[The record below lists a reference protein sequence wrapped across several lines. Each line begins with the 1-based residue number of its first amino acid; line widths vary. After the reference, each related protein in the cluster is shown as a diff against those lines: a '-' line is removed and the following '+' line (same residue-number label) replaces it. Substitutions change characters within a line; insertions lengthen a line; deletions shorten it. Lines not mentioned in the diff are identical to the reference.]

1 MKKIILFNHKGGVSK
16 TTSTFHIGWMLAN
29 KGHKVLL
36 VDADPQCN
44 LTSIFLGD
52 KFDEYYENA
61 NTQLKNIKDGVS
73 AAFDGLGRLI
83 EAFDCPVAERN
94 ANLYLLPGHM
104 NLSEYDSQLN
114 FSMSGSFSAMKS
126 LPGSF
131 NDLIEK
137 IGSSNQIE
145 YVLIDVNPG
154 LSSINELMF
163 LISDAFII
171 PTHPDTL
178 SLMAIKS
185 LSKILPRW
193 VDWKRNN
200 ISNYETSPY
209 PLPDGTPKFI
219 GEIPQRFNVRNGN
232 ATKPFKEKINELSDL
247 IKNTLVPQLRQKDM
261 MFDDQCYIN
270 AGISTDTF
278 VIEEIKDFLTLSPK
292 SNRVSVPV
300 YELTDDELAAT
311 GAVLAQAQQNRE
323 VFRQIYER
331 ISDKIV
337 SILQ

>member
-61 NTQLKNIKDGVS
+61 DTQLKNIKDGVS
-73 AAFDGLGRLI
+73 PAFDGMGRLI

-94 ANLYLLPGHM
+94 TNLYLLPGHM

-137 IGSSNQIE
+137 IGTRHQIE

-154 LSSINELMF
+154 LSSINEIMF

-171 PTHPDTL
+171 PTNPDTF

-200 ISNYETSPY
+200 ISNYESSPY

-232 ATKPFKEKINELSDL
+232 ATKPFKEKIDELSDL
-247 IKNTLVPQLRQKDM
+247 IKNTLVPQMRLKGM
-261 MFDDQCYIN
+261 MFDEQHYTN
-270 AGISTDTF
+270 AGISTDSF

-300 YELTDDELAAT
+300 YALTDAELAAT
-311 GAVLAQAQQNRE
+311 GAVLVLAKQNRE
-323 VFRQIYER
+323 VFRQIYDR
-331 ISDKIV
+331 ISEKII

>member
-29 KGHKVLL
+29 KGNKVLL

-52 KFDEYYENA
+52 KFDEYYENVD
-61 NTQLKNIKDGVS
+61 TQLKNIKDGVS
-73 AAFDGLGRLI
+73 PAFDGMGRLI

-94 ANLYLLPGHM
+94 NNLYLLPGHM

-137 IGSSNQIE
+137 IGTRHQIE

-154 LSSINELMF
+154 LSSINEIMF

-171 PTHPDTL
+171 PTNPDTF

-200 ISNYETSPY
+200 ISSYESSPY
-209 PLPDGTPKFI
+209 PLPDGTPKFV

-232 ATKPFKEKINELSDL
+232 ATRPFKEKIDELSDL
-247 IKNTLVPQLRQKDM
+247 IKNTLVPQLRLKGM
-261 MFDDQCYIN
+261 MFDEQRYND

-300 YELTDDELAAT
+300 YALTDAELAAT

-323 VFRQIYER
+323 VFRQIYDS
-331 ISDKIV
+331 ISVKII

>member
-29 KGHKVLL
+29 KGNKVLL

-52 KFDEYYENA
+52 KFDEYYENVD
-61 NTQLKNIKDGVS
+61 TQLKNIKDGVS
-73 AAFDGLGRLI
+73 PAFDGMGRLI

-94 ANLYLLPGHM
+94 NNLYLLPGHM

-131 NDLIEK
+131 NDMIEK
-137 IGSSNQIE
+137 IGTRHQIE

-154 LSSINELMF
+154 LSSINEIMF

-171 PTHPDTL
+171 PTNPDTF

-200 ISNYETSPY
+200 ISSYESSPY
-209 PLPDGTPKFI
+209 PLPDGTPKFV

-232 ATKPFKEKINELSDL
+232 ATRPFKEKIDELSDL
-247 IKNTLVPQLRQKDM
+247 IKNTLVPQLRLKGM
-261 MFDDQCYIN
+261 MFDEQRYND

-300 YELTDDELAAT
+300 YALTDAELAAT

-323 VFRQIYER
+323 VFRQIYDS
-331 ISDKIV
+331 ISEKII

>member
-52 KFDEYYENA
+52 RFDEYYENVD
-61 NTQLKNIKDGVS
+61 TQLKNIKDGVS
-73 AAFDGLGRLI
+73 PAFDGMGRLI

-94 ANLYLLPGHM
+94 NNLYLLPGHM

-137 IGSSNQIE
+137 IGTRNQIE

-154 LSSINELMF
+154 LSSINEIMF

-171 PTHPDTL
+171 PTNPDTF

-200 ISNYETSPY
+200 ISSYESSPY

-232 ATKPFKEKINELSDL
+232 ATRPFKEKIDELSDL
-247 IKNTLVPQLRQKDM
+247 IKNTLVPQLRLKGM
-261 MFDDQCYIN
+261 MFDDQRYID
-270 AGISTDTF
+270 AGISIDTF

-300 YELTDDELAAT
+300 YALTDAELAAT
-311 GAVLAQAQQNRE
+311 GAVLAQAKQNRE
-323 VFRQIYER
+323 VFRQIYDS
-331 ISDKIV
+331 ISEKII

>member
-29 KGHKVLL
+29 KGNKVLL

-52 KFDEYYENA
+52 KFDEYYENVD
-61 NTQLKNIKDGVS
+61 TQLKNIKDGVS
-73 AAFDGLGRLI
+73 PAFDGMGRLI

-94 ANLYLLPGHM
+94 NNLYLLPGHM

-131 NDLIEK
+131 NDMIEK
-137 IGSSNQIE
+137 IGTRHQIE

-154 LSSINELMF
+154 LSSINEIMF

-171 PTHPDTL
+171 PTNPDTF

-185 LSKILPRW
+185 LSMILPRW

-200 ISNYETSPY
+200 ISSYESSPY
-209 PLPDGTPKFI
+209 PLPDGTPKFV

-232 ATKPFKEKINELSDL
+232 ATRPFKEKIDELSDL
-247 IKNTLVPQLRQKDM
+247 IKNTLVPQLRLKGM
-261 MFDDQCYIN
+261 MFDEQRYND

-300 YELTDDELAAT
+300 YALTDAELAAT

-323 VFRQIYER
+323 VFRQIYDS
-331 ISDKIV
+331 ISEKII
-337 SILQ
+337 SILR

>member
-29 KGHKVLL
+29 KGNKVLL

-44 LTSIFLGD
+44 LTSFFLGD
-52 KFDEYYENA
+52 KFDEYYENVD
-61 NTQLKNIKDGVS
+61 TQLKNIKDGVS
-73 AAFDGLGRLI
+73 PAFDGMGRLI

-94 ANLYLLPGHM
+94 NNLYLLPGHM

-131 NDLIEK
+131 NDMIEK
-137 IGSSNQIE
+137 IGTRHQIE

-154 LSSINELMF
+154 LSSINEIMF

-171 PTHPDTL
+171 PTNPDTF

-200 ISNYETSPY
+200 ISSYESSPY
-209 PLPDGTPKFI
+209 PLPDGTPKFV

-232 ATKPFKEKINELSDL
+232 ATRPFKEKIDELSDL
-247 IKNTLVPQLRQKDM
+247 IKNTLVPQLRLKGM
-261 MFDDQCYIN
+261 MFDEQRYND

-300 YELTDDELAAT
+300 YALTDAELAAT

-323 VFRQIYER
+323 VFRQIYDS
-331 ISDKIV
+331 ISEKII